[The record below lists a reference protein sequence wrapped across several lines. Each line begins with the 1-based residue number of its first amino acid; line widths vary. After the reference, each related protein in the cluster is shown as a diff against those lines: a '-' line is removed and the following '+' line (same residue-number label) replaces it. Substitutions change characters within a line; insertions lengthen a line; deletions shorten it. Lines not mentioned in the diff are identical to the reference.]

1 MTLGKTMDEIT
12 TSKEHSKSFVESL
25 IKVVEYIGV
34 LNIDDYIPA
43 LAWMDLQVSIV
54 IEVYEYIRGSV
65 TNISEGVLL
74 ARNYNV

>member
-1 MTLGKTMDEIT
+1 MGKTMDEIT

-54 IEVYEYIRGSV
+54 IDR
-65 TNISEGVLL
+65 
-74 ARNYNV
+74 

>member
-34 LNIDDYIPA
+34 LNIGDYIPA

>member
-1 MTLGKTMDEIT
+1 M
-12 TSKEHSKSFVESL
+12 L

>member
-1 MTLGKTMDEIT
+1 M
-12 TSKEHSKSFVESL
+12 L

-54 IEVYEYIRGSV
+54 IEVYEYIRG
-65 TNISEGVLL
+65 
-74 ARNYNV
+74 